1 MLGVVLLFSL
11 LFTANNTHTLLT
23 PHTHFRVTVLNFIV
37 QILKNQACTH
47 KLLFNFFINCQSTM
61 FWSYLLHNLHFDSFK
76 LIRASNV
83 LIDNKMGKIL
93 ERTQRPRLLQATPPD
108 RYRGHASFNESD
120 GTEASPPSLLGLTDT
135 EATPSSLMGL
145 SHRSHASF
153 ISAQSF
159 YFTFFFLFNCCHFS
173 DFAFSDLWSQ
183 EKRKDK

>member
-1 MLGVVLLFSL
+1 
-11 LFTANNTHTLLT
+11 
-23 PHTHFRVTVLNFIV
+23 
-37 QILKNQACTH
+37 
-47 KLLFNFFINCQSTM
+47 M

-108 RYRGHASFNESD
+108 RYRGHASFIESD

-145 SHRSHASF
+145 TVTEATPPLLVLSHF
-153 ISAQSF
+153 ISL
-159 YFTFFFLFNCCHFS
+159 FFSL
-173 DFAFSDLWSQ
+173 
-183 EKRKDK
+183 